1 MNGFATG
8 RSPYDYGG
16 STLQAP
22 ADRPGGRAAVD
33 EFKKNMLRGEDPDD
47 ARYAAVCFILS
58 MNLAQSSRKRRR
70 IRTMA
75 N

>member
-1 MNGFATG
+1 MNGFDTG

-33 EFKKNMLRGEDPDD
+33 EFKKNMLRGEDQED
-47 ARYAAVCFILS
+47 ARYAGVCFSRNLS
-58 MNLAQSSRKRRR
+58 VSVAKSELELTHM
-70 IRTMA
+70 M
-75 N
+75 

>member
-16 STLQAP
+16 STSTLQAP

-33 EFKKNMLRGEDPDD
+33 EFKKNMLRGEDQED
-47 ARYAAVCFILS
+47 ARYAGVCFVCQWTSRSLS
-58 MNLAQSSRKRRR
+58 VSVAKSEL
-70 IRTMA
+70 
-75 N
+75 